1 MENIFEHSRGT
12 ISSSPQKEG
21 APPRRPS
28 LGFEEAFILGYN
40 VERFRRDARM
50 DVATLAR
57 VAGVARPTIYK
68 VERGESD
75 LKLSYLRRLAE
86 ALGVTIVDLLS
97 LPSYANGPEFCR
109 YSCRARAFD
118 RHKNAHYIPHS
129 RMDACDEE
137 LDEGLE
143 TGSSDEL

>member
-1 MENIFEHSRGT
+1 MENNFEHSRGT

-50 DVATLAR
+50 D
-57 VAGVARPTIYK
+57 
-68 VERGESD
+68 
-75 LKLSYLRRLAE
+75 
-86 ALGVTIVDLLS
+86 LLS

-109 YSCRARAFD
+109 YSCRARASD

-137 LDEGLE
+137 PDEGLE